1 MSAKSRQSL
10 FRAKLAQHILSAS
23 KGFTLIELLVV
34 IVIVGIFVGGGDPAV
49 LKPSAPL
56 PHG

>member
-10 FRAKLAQHILSAS
+10 LRAKLAQHILSAS

-34 IVIVGIFVGGGDPAV
+34 IVIVGMCC
-49 LKPSAPL
+49 LRWRSRSS
-56 PHG
+56 

>member
-10 FRAKLAQHILSAS
+10 LRAKLAQQLFSQA

-34 IVIVGIFVGGGDPAV
+34 IVIVGV
-49 LKPSAPL
+49 LSA
-56 PHG
+56 